1 MHIAPQASHF
11 VIGFNV
17 AIPACSLVITRR
29 ISQITRLRSII
40 EKRQVRLFLLVLMV
54 NTTHIE
60 VQRQREDIIDIV
72 ICIGIPIF
80 LMTDCRY
87 FPVATS
93 YLNLLKV
100 HAILSATDYI
110 VQCSRYQ
117 ILEEYGCAES
127 SIASGVEIMLQELWF
142 VGLPLIAVLFY
153 FRESILGLLRLQLG
167 TDGGLQQ

>member
-54 NTTHIE
+54 NTTDIE

-80 LMTDCRY
+80 LMVDCRY

-100 HAILSATDYI
+100 HAYYLL
-110 VQCSRYQ
+110 Q
-117 ILEEYGCAES
+117 IISCRAPG
-127 SIASGVEIMLQELWF
+127 IRF
-142 VGLPLIAVLFY
+142 
-153 FRESILGLLRLQLG
+153 
-167 TDGGLQQ
+167 